1 MSTSITNV
9 NSSLSA
15 VSFEVKNITTA
26 ETLLMSLDKMNDKST
41 KSVAYILR
49 QVYDKKLLDENQNIS
64 DWAEE
69 KFGYKKAMVY
79 QLIKVN
85 QELMNGNNSIFCKDG
100 NDFSITQL
108 LRMVSRKANKK
119 KHTKAF
125 TADDL
130 SILLTN
136 GTITMDTSSTDIKEI
151 IDKYCMETVEGM
163 AEEVT
168 DETEE
173 NGQTRE
179 FVCCYVNGRLYDNT
193 DSLDVSDCIRA
204 ETVSAN
210 GYEYTMMFDTET
222 LDCITVMHR
231 IK

>member
-9 NSSLSA
+9 NSSLST

-108 LRMVSRKANKK
+108 LRMVSRKPNKK

-136 GTITMDTSSTDIKEI
+136 GSITMNTSSTEIKEI
-151 IDKYCMETVEGM
+151 IDKYCMETVEGI

-168 DETEE
+168 DEIEE

-179 FVCCYVNGRLYDNT
+179 LVACYVNGISQDFDIIST
-193 DSLDVSDCIRA
+193 SDCIK
-204 ETVSAN
+204 S
-210 GYEYTMMFDTET
+210 DP
-222 LDCITVMHR
+222 ITVHEFEYEMYFNLNTKENITVVYR
-231 IK
+231 VK

>member
-1 MSTSITNV
+1 MSATITTV
-9 NSSLSA
+9 NSSLST

-49 QVYDKKLLDENQNIS
+49 QVYDKKLLDENQNIAE
-64 DWAEE
+64 WAQE

-85 QELMNGNNSIFCKDG
+85 TELMSGNKSIFCVDDK
-100 NDFSITQL
+100 DFSITQL

-130 SILLTN
+130 AILLTN
-136 GTITMDTSSTDIKEI
+136 GSITMETSSAEIKDI
-151 IDKYCMETVEGM
+151 IDKYCMETVEGV

-168 DETEE
+168 DETEKNE
-173 NGQTRE
+173 QTRE
-179 FVCCYVNGRLYDNT
+179 LVTCYVNGTPQDFEKINT
-193 DSLDVSDCIRA
+193 SDCIKS
-204 ETVSAN
+204 EPVKVHEFE
-210 GYEYTMMFDTET
+210 YEMYFNLNTKEN
-222 LDCITVMHR
+222 ITVIFR
-231 IK
+231 VK

>member
-26 ETLLMSLDKMNDKST
+26 ETLLLSLDKMNDKST

-49 QVYDKKLLDENQNIS
+49 QVYDKKLLEENQNIS
-64 DWAEE
+64 EWAEE

-85 QELMNGNNSIFCKDG
+85 QELMNGNKSIFCTDD

-130 SILLTN
+130 AILLTN
-136 GTITMDTSSTDIKEI
+136 GAITMDTSSIDIKEI
-151 IDKYCMETVEGM
+151 IDKYCMETVEGV
-163 AEEVT
+163 AEEVA

-173 NGQTRE
+173 NGQARE
-179 FVCCYVNGRLYDNT
+179 MVACYVNGTSQDFDIINT
-193 DSLDVSDCIRA
+193 SDCIKS
-204 ETVSAN
+204 EPIKVHEFD
-210 GYEYTMMFDTET
+210 YEMYFNLNTKEN
-222 LDCITVMHR
+222 ITVIYR
-231 IK
+231 VK

>member
-9 NSSLSA
+9 NTSLSA

-49 QVYDKKLLDENQNIS
+49 QVYDKKLLDENQNIAE
-64 DWAEE
+64 WAEE

-85 QELMNGNNSIFCKDG
+85 TELMSGNKSIFCTDE

-119 KHTKAF
+119 KHAKAF

-130 SILLTN
+130 SILLAN
-136 GTITMDTSSTDIKEI
+136 GTITMNTSSSDIKDI
-151 IDKYCMETVEGM
+151 IDKYCMETVEGV

-168 DETEE
+168 DETTESE
-173 NGQTRE
+173 QIRE
-179 FVCCYVNGRLYDNT
+179 IVGCYVNGTSQDFDIINT
-193 DSLDVSDCIRA
+193 SDCIKS
-204 ETVSAN
+204 EPVEVHEFE
-210 GYEYTMMFDTET
+210 YEMYFNLNTKEN
-222 LDCITVMHR
+222 ITVIYR
-231 IK
+231 VK

>member
-26 ETLLMSLDKMNDKST
+26 ETLLLSLDKMNDKST

-49 QVYDKKLLDENQNIS
+49 QIYEKQFLDENQNIAE
-64 DWAEE
+64 WAEG

-85 QELMNGNNSIFCKDG
+85 QELMNGNKSIFCTDE

-130 SILLTN
+130 AILLTN

-151 IDKYCMETVEGM
+151 IDKYCMDTVEGV
-163 AEEVT
+163 AEEIA

-179 FVCCYVNGRLYDNT
+179 IVVCYVNGTPQDFDIINT
-193 DSLDVSDCIRA
+193 SDCIKS
-204 ETVSAN
+204 EP
-210 GYEYTMMFDTET
+210 
-222 LDCITVMHR
+222 ITVHEFEYEMYFNLDTKENITVIYR
-231 IK
+231 VK

>member
-1 MSTSITNV
+1 MSATITTV
-9 NSSLSA
+9 NSSLST

-49 QVYDKKLLDENQNIS
+49 QVYDKKLLDENQNIAE
-64 DWAEE
+64 WAQE

-85 QELMNGNNSIFCKDG
+85 TELMNGNKSIFCVDDK
-100 NDFSITQL
+100 DFSITQL

-136 GTITMDTSSTDIKEI
+136 GSITMDTSSAEIKDI
-151 IDKYCMETVEGM
+151 IDKYCMETVEGVV
-163 AEEVT
+163 EEVT

-173 NGQTRE
+173 NEQTRE
-179 FVCCYVNGRLYDNT
+179 FVICYVNGTPQDFNIINT
-193 DSLDVSDCIRA
+193 SDCIKS
-204 ETVSAN
+204 EPIQVHEFE
-210 GYEYTMMFDTET
+210 YEMYFNLNTKEN
-222 LDCITVMHR
+222 ITVIYR
-231 IK
+231 VK